1 MTTKTKDSIF
11 DSAVYKNAI
20 KTIATSYTIKLGG
33 YVSERQ
39 ALEYKKKSMLFRNLT
54 EEDRQEGLKRGIV
67 Y

>member
-33 YVSERQ
+33 HISERQ
-39 ALEYKKKSMLFRNLT
+39 ALEYKKKSILFRNLT